1 MASAPQSNSL
11 PIFYNNLEPLSSQ
24 THAKFK
30 ARMVDKA
37 PFLSKN
43 HAVPLTVD
51 EFAMAQRHFPI
62 VFSAGNDPVP
72 LALMGLNEGVNVFVD
87 DEGKLTDPVYV
98 PAYIRRYP
106 FLLAKLRPDNDELSL
121 CFDPTADAVGEFD
134 EGQALFED
142 GKPSE
147 ATQEILKFAEQFEQA
162 GQRTGQFM
170 KELGDSGLLI
180 DGEVAIQPNDS
191 DKPFIYRG
199 FKMVSEEKLREV
211 RGDQLR
217 KWSQSGLLALIYA
230 HMFSLGLMREI
241 FAKQMQLGKMPQ
253 PEMPAIN

>member
-121 CFDPTADAVGEFD
+121 CFDPTADAVGEFE

-170 KELGDSGLLI
+170 KELADTGLLI

-230 HMFSLGLMREI
+230 HMFSLGLMREL
-241 FAKQMQLGKMPQ
+241 FARQMQLGKMPQ

>member
-1 MASAPQSNSL
+1 
-11 PIFYNNLEPLSSQ
+11 
-24 THAKFK
+24 
-30 ARMVDKA
+30 
-37 PFLSKN
+37 
-43 HAVPLTVD
+43 
-51 EFAMAQRHFPI
+51 
-62 VFSAGNDPVP
+62 
-72 LALMGLNEGVNVFVD
+72 
-87 DEGKLTDPVYV
+87 
-98 PAYIRRYP
+98 
-106 FLLAKLRPDNDELSL
+106 
-121 CFDPTADAVGEFD
+121 
-134 EGQALFED
+134 
-142 GKPSE
+142 
-147 ATQEILKFAEQFEQA
+147 
-162 GQRTGQFM
+162 M

>member
-87 DEGKLTDPVYV
+87 DEGKLIDPVYV

-142 GKPSE
+142 GKPSD

>member
-134 EGQALFED
+134 EGAGAVRGWQAERGDPGNPALRR
-142 GKPSE
+142 
-147 ATQEILKFAEQFEQA
+147 TV
-162 GQRTGQFM
+162 RTG
-170 KELGDSGLLI
+170 G
-180 DGEVAIQPNDS
+180 P
-191 DKPFIYRG
+191 
-199 FKMVSEEKLREV
+199 
-211 RGDQLR
+211 
-217 KWSQSGLLALIYA
+217 A
-230 HMFSLGLMREI
+230 HRPVHEGTGRFG
-241 FAKQMQLGKMPQ
+241 
-253 PEMPAIN
+253 PADRRRSRDPAQ

>member
-147 ATQEILKFAEQFEQA
+147 ATQEILRFAEQFEQA